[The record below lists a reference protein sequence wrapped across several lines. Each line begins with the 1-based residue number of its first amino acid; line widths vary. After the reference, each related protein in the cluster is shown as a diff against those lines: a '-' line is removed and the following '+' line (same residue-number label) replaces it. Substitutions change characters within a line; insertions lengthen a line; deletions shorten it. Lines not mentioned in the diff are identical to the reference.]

1 MITILGPTAS
11 GKTSL
16 AVRLANQFNGEIIS
30 ADSRQIY
37 KGMDIGTGKDISEYI
52 INKNKIKYHLI
63 DIINPNQN
71 YSVFQFKIDF
81 NKSYNEIQLN
91 GKNIFL
97 CGGTGLYLESIL
109 LNYEISN
116 TPPDNN
122 LRKKKFSLSLNQ
134 LILDFKRQY
143 PKKYNSLYHITKRRI
158 IRSME
163 ILNQNENLDMNL
175 NQLNTTK
182 TLVLGIKINRTKN
195 LSLIRKRL
203 YYRLEN
209 GMIEEVEQLINNG
222 LDIERLNYFGLEYK
236 FIGKYINNEFSFNE
250 MRDKLNIAI
259 NQFAKR
265 QMTFFRRMEKR
276 GIQIHWI
283 DNYDSALELVKAYYE
298 NILN

>member
-1 MITILGPTAS
+1 M
-11 GKTSL
+11 
-16 AVRLANQFNGEIIS
+16 
-30 ADSRQIY
+30 
-37 KGMDIGTGKDISEYI
+37 
-52 INKNKIKYHLI
+52 
-63 DIINPNQN
+63 
-71 YSVFQFKIDF
+71 
-81 NKSYNEIQLN
+81 
-91 GKNIFL
+91 

-122 LRKKKFSLSLNQ
+122 LRKKKISFSLNQ

-203 YYRLEN
+203 FYRLEN

>member
-122 LRKKKFSLSLNQ
+122 LTKKKISLSLNQ

-203 YYRLEN
+203 FYRLEN

>member
-81 NKSYNEIQLN
+81 SKSYNEIQLN

-143 PKKYNSLYHITKRRI
+143 PKKYDSLYHITKRRI

-203 YYRLEN
+203 FYRLEN

>member
-1 MITILGPTAS
+1 LKLRNIGGVIVVDFIDMESRRDQFQLLEHFTSAIKDDSARPQIAQLTELGLVELTRKRQGQNIYELF
-11 GKTSL
+11 GKKCSTC
-16 AVRLANQFNGEIIS
+16 N
-30 ADSRQIY
+30 
-37 KGMDIGTGKDISEYI
+37 GTGHVE
-52 INKNKIKYHLI
+52 
-63 DIINPNQN
+63 NQ
-71 YSVFQFKIDF
+71 
-81 NKSYNEIQLN
+81 
-91 GKNIFL
+91 
-97 CGGTGLYLESIL
+97 

-143 PKKYNSLYHITKRRI
+143 PKKYDSLYHITKRRI

-203 YYRLEN
+203 FYRLEN

-236 FIGKYINNEFSFNE
+236 FIGKYINNEFSF
-250 MRDKLNIAI
+250 
-259 NQFAKR
+259 
-265 QMTFFRRMEKR
+265 
-276 GIQIHWI
+276 
-283 DNYDSALELVKAYYE
+283 
-298 NILN
+298 